1 MTNTFSQ
8 DVSKLFPPTIIN
20 FTEFLLGVL
29 AYSHVASV
37 AEHGRRRGKKDSDCF
52 RERAETEAASGG
64 VVTCAVFQ
72 TQEIILGYFQ
82 KLFISNM

>member
-1 MTNTFSQ
+1 M
-8 DVSKLFPPTIIN
+8 
-20 FTEFLLGVL
+20 G
-29 AYSHVASV
+29 
-37 AEHGRRRGKKDSDCF
+37 GGGGKDSDCF